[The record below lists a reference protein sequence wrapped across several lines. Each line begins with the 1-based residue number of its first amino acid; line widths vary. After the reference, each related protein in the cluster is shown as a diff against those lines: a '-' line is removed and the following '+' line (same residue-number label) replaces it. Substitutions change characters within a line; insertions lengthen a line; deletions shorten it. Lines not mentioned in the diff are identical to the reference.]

1 VGIFT
6 REFNLVSASYFALF
20 TSFYFM
26 LPTMPIFVQ
35 SVGGQDWQIG
45 VVMATFTATSIAL
58 RPLIGREA
66 DRHGRKGILLAGLV
80 AFTVSTVLY
89 NYSSSLPLLVP
100 LRALHGAAWAATTT
114 ALSALA
120 ADVSPINRR
129 GEALG
134 YFGMF
139 ANFAMAFSPALGMAM
154 LDAGG
159 FKTLFLSACGIAL
172 FSLLFA
178 SQIRESERP
187 SLRGSDV
194 SGKTLSRNVISP
206 TLVILLN
213 TFSYGS
219 IITYLPLY
227 AQKQSIPNIGLFFT
241 VYAISV
247 IMVRPVAGRLSDRY
261 GRGAVIMPG
270 VISVVVGLLTISL
283 PYQLPM
289 LLAAAVIYGLG
300 FGAAYPTLMALAVDL
315 VSTDERG
322 AAVGTFMSGFDLGIA
337 LGSAV
342 SGLILQLT
350 DFTTTFLSAGLVS
363 SISIPLVFL
372 LFLRESPASSNVE
385 K

>member
-1 VGIFT
+1 MGIFT

-58 RPLIGREA
+58 RPFIGREA
-66 DRHGRKGILLAGLV
+66 DRRGRKGILLAGLV
-80 AFTVSTVLY
+80 AFTVSTALY

-139 ANFAMAFSPALGMAM
+139 ANFAMAFSPAVGMVM

-337 LGSAV
+337 LGSVV

>member
-1 VGIFT
+1 
-6 REFNLVSASYFALF
+6 
-20 TSFYFM
+20 
-26 LPTMPIFVQ
+26 
-35 SVGGQDWQIG
+35 
-45 VVMATFTATSIAL
+45 MATFTATSIAL
-58 RPLIGREA
+58 RPFIGREA
-66 DRHGRKGILLAGLV
+66 DRRGRKGILLAGLV
-80 AFTVSTVLY
+80 AFTVSTALY

-139 ANFAMAFSPALGMAM
+139 ANFAMAFSPAVGMVM

-337 LGSAV
+337 LGSVV

>member
-58 RPLIGREA
+58 RPFIGREA
-66 DRHGRKGILLAGLV
+66 DRRGRKGILLAGLV
-80 AFTVSTVLY
+80 AFTVSTALY

-139 ANFAMAFSPALGMAM
+139 ANFAMAFSPAVGMVM

-337 LGSAV
+337 LGSVV